1 VPASPFVPAGEELDG
16 SMRFRRPPTL
26 WLREAPHPDRQDRQR
41 GARLPLR
48 SAVRCSSSVL
58 SVLYIFVKIGSAAL
72 IYLRCSS
79 AALASHRHSSAM
91 SCSPRTT
98 ATHLCA
104 PARQMHSR
112 RGVMYIYLSSLLRG
126 KMRVLCASSIGEGIG
141 DA

>member
-48 SAVRCSSSVL
+48 SAVRRSSGVL

-79 AALASHRHSSAM
+79 AARFPPAFLRHAVLAPHDCH
-91 SCSPRTT
+91 T
-98 ATHLCA
+98 
-104 PARQMHSR
+104 
-112 RGVMYIYLSSLLRG
+112 SLRPLPVKCIR
-126 KMRVLCASSIGEGIG
+126 GEG
-141 DA
+141 